1 MLIPLIN
8 PLNNV
13 LLSNAVLGFISPH
26 GITDYI
32 HAKKHGLKKELYQIN
47 IFTVGSTLLIEYFH
61 NEDVITFAF
70 LLASIIHF
78 RNDMPYIELKK
89 IHPKVLQLFFS
100 FCMIE
105 SFFFLPVSFF
115 VAYMLLIHTPNH
127 YKMSWEYTKYH
138 LQESILLIVGLG
150 ILLLQLDNPL
160 FSGISID
167 LNVVEAFVI
176 GHIIYQEAY
185 VFPECNQIIRQN
197 SIKET
202 EE

>member
-47 IFTVGSTLLIEYFH
+47 IFTVGSTLLIEHFH
-61 NEDVITFAF
+61 HEDVITFAF

-89 IHPKVLQLFFS
+89 INPKLLQLFFS

-105 SFFFLPVSFF
+105 SFYFLPVSFF

-150 ILLLQLDNPL
+150 IMLLQLNNPL
-160 FSGISID
+160 FSDVSVD

-176 GHIIYQEAY
+176 GHIIYQEVY
-185 VFPECNQIIRQN
+185 VFHEWKQIGN
-197 SIKET
+197 HSIENN
-202 EE
+202 